1 MAPVLGVPL
10 TSAGCLTG
18 DACSRRCSGLAFPH
32 RSSWAWG
39 VKVQPP
45 VSWLGRFQDYF
56 RAAVVESYGA
66 VNLDEVSLREAA
78 HVANISKIR
87 CENNQR
93 ERTRRLLFAE
103 ADEVD
108 SFCSG
113 LHAQDFTRNA
123 FGFAEVLGGFVNG
136 ETVGS

>member
-66 VNLDEVSLREAA
+66 VNLDDASSEKRRTSPTSLRSDAKTTTENGHAA
-78 HVANISKIR
+78 CCSRKPMKWTPFAPAYTRKILPVMHLVSPK
-87 CENNQR
+87 CWAA
-93 ERTRRLLFAE
+93 L
-103 ADEVD
+103 
-108 SFCSG
+108 
-113 LHAQDFTRNA
+113 
-123 FGFAEVLGGFVNG
+123 
-136 ETVGS
+136 